1 MQIVSIGN
9 KGGIGMSLTRD
20 EREFAA
26 EYLVF
31 TKKMLI
37 DSLAGLSK
45 LQMEVRPRPFQ
56 WSIAECVGHLALA
69 GDHAWKVLQ
78 DLLLQPPT
86 PEKQAQVRVRV
97 KQIMVIMTDRNRKL
111 QTLPFLQAAGKFG
124 DAFSALDQFVRQQDR
139 LIDYVRETGDELK
152 NRHAFHQATGTINL
166 YQFLL
171 LEGAHVARHAM
182 QIEEI
187 KIGS

>member
-45 LQMEVRPRPFQ
+45 LQMEVRPGPFQ

-97 KQIMVIMTDRNRKL
+97 KQIMV
-111 QTLPFLQAAGKFG
+111 
-124 DAFSALDQFVRQQDR
+124 
-139 LIDYVRETGDELK
+139 
-152 NRHAFHQATGTINL
+152 
-166 YQFLL
+166 
-171 LEGAHVARHAM
+171 
-182 QIEEI
+182 
-187 KIGS
+187 